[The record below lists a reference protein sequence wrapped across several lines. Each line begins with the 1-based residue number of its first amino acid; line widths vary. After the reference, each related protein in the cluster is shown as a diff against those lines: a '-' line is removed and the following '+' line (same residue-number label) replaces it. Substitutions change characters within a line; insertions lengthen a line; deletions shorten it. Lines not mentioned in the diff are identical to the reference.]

1 MARLT
6 ILLVAL
12 IAAMAT
18 AFAPVPLSR
27 TGELD
32 FCSDGTYTVD
42 FSWSEEVLVVARVP
56 FVCTCLWS
64 GSECFDAQIVGCLI
78 ESRRQYVI
86 VPSIR

>member
-32 FCSDGTYTVD
+32 FCSGGTYTVD
-42 FSWSEEVLVVARVP
+42 FCGREEVPVVARVP
-56 FVCTCLWS
+56 VVCTCLWS
-64 GSECFDAQIVGCLI
+64 GSECFDAQIVACLI
-78 ESRRQYVI
+78 ESRRQYFI
-86 VPSIR
+86 VPLIL